1 VVLVFLAVW
10 LSSWANLDRVS
21 RLATKLFQG
30 QSAGAVYGIA
40 VLVPVAGMFLTWRS
54 LVSHLWSGLS
64 GMRPLFITSVVSLV
78 ALVTSAVL
86 DAGRFP
92 NWLLRDPARVASVIW
107 IIVAAVIAKC
117 VIAVYAWRG
126 MSPRYQRMYL
136 LVWFAGTAS
145 LVALGVVVWGMLRMY
160 PPFDVDGLRSAVI
173 LLAVLAVPLAR
184 LGLAPSSLAR
194 NRHR

>member
-1 VVLVFLAVW
+1 
-10 LSSWANLDRVS
+10 
-21 RLATKLFQG
+21 
-30 QSAGAVYGIA
+30 
-40 VLVPVAGMFLTWRS
+40 
-54 LVSHLWSGLS
+54 
-64 GMRPLFITSVVSLV
+64 
-78 ALVTSAVL
+78 
-86 DAGRFP
+86 
-92 NWLLRDPARVASVIW
+92 
-107 IIVAAVIAKC
+107 
-117 VIAVYAWRG
+117 